1 MLSEMAFEMLRNV
14 NSMNNVL
21 KASAQPSRYRIW
33 GLVGRGQFGKVY
45 VARDR
50 LNQEIVAL
58 KQLDQK
64 LPTNKFLRE
73 LRFLLSLNHE
83 NIVAYIA
90 LEHHR
95 QSRFL
100 VMEYC
105 EAGTL
110 RDAIAY
116 GNRLTYRQI
125 LQILIDVL
133 QGLDCAHRLQ
143 IIHCDL
149 KPENILLKLT
159 AQGYLAKISDFG
171 VARIV
176 GERNRE
182 DSQNSGS
189 PGYMA
194 PERFYGQFSVA
205 SDIYAVGIMLYEL
218 LLHERPFSGMPKE
231 LMFAHLNQR
240 VQIPA
245 TLHSPLADILSQSL
259 EKLPRKRFRSAE
271 QMRLVLLRLLDLY
284 PIDRDLQNLPEAS
297 SEFNYQKKI
306 VPVTS
311 EWLVENLT
319 IPVSCLSTFQSK
331 FQNTSVQK
339 LTYCSQNQ
347 IWQKKLAP
355 NAQSELCLNLTQ
367 LTPIEKIVALN
378 FLEDRILFRSDR
390 ALYLHDLDSAQTHV
404 LYHAEQPFYFAV
416 LPSQSWLA
424 IASDC
429 PSDSLGDSL
438 SDRFRGS
445 QIEIHSLKNSQK
457 ILVDLPFRQVQGIVA
472 LNSNHFATIASEPD
486 TGQSK
491 LLIVARRGQI
501 MRKLPICEA
510 IAQVH
515 QSLVPD
521 LIVLVTAS
529 FPNSLLVVD
538 LNPYRVRR
546 YFLDFQVDLL
556 VATPWGF
563 LASTHSEN
571 HKTLVKILDN
581 YAQKLGEL
589 EIDGRVTAMTTVQ
602 SPIQNP
608 TQSPTQNSVR
618 GGEAQGNWIAIAAQ
632 VIPTSQISSQSNS
645 QIISQIYLI
654 DLKQLEVDL
663 IF

>member
-1 MLSEMAFEMLRNV
+1 MDDPVKSSV
-14 NSMNNVL
+14 
-21 KASAQPSRYRIW
+21 QPSHYRIW

-50 LNQEIVAL
+50 RNNEIVAL

-64 LPTNKFLRE
+64 LPTHKFLRE

-116 GNRLTYRQI
+116 GNQLTDGQI
-125 LQILIDVL
+125 IQILIDIL
-133 QGLDCAHRLQ
+133 QGLDYAHRLQ

-159 AQGYLAKISDFG
+159 AQGYVAKISDFG
-171 VARIV
+171 VARVI

-245 TLHSPLADILSQSL
+245 TLHSSLANILSKSL
-259 EKLPRKRFRSAE
+259 EKLPRKRFCSAE
-271 QMRLVLLRLLDLY
+271 QMRLALLQLLD
-284 PIDRDLQNLPEAS
+284 PWQEKEKLPEIHP
-297 SEFNYQKKI
+297 ENNYQKNPI
-306 VPVTS
+306 PVTS

-319 IPVSCLSTFQSK
+319 MPI
-331 FQNTSVQK
+331 TSLRSEAQK
-339 LTYCSQNQ
+339 LFYCSQNQ
-347 IWQKKLAP
+347 IWQRTLESFTQKNTQP
-355 NAQSELCLNLTQ
+355 IPQPELYLNLNTESNP
-367 LTPIEKIVALN
+367 PIEKIIELN
-378 FLEDRILFRSDR
+378 FLKDQLLFRSR
-390 ALYLHDLDSAQTHV
+390 HTIYLHKSPSDQTQV
-404 LYHAEQPFYFAV
+404 LYHAEHPFHFV
-416 LPSQSWLA
+416 GLPSQGWFA
-424 IASDC
+424 IA
-429 PSDSLGDSL
+429 
-438 SDRFRGS
+438 FEVANGS
-445 QIEIHSLKNSQK
+445 QMQIFSLTSNQR
-457 ILVDLPFRQVQGIVA
+457 ILVDFPFRQVQGLVA
-472 LNSNHFATIASEPD
+472 LNANHFAVISLEPD
-486 TGQSK
+486 TSQSK

-501 MRKLPICEA
+501 IWKLPICEA
-510 IAQVH
+510 IAQIH
-515 QSLVPD
+515 QSQLPD
-521 LIVLVTAS
+521 QIALVTAS
-529 FPNSLLVVD
+529 FPNSLLIMD
-538 LNPYRVRR
+538 LSPYRVRR
-546 YFLDFQVDLL
+546 YSLDFQVDLL
-556 VATPWGF
+556 VATPWGY
-563 LASTHSEN
+563 LASTRLEN
-571 HKTLVKILDN
+571 NQPGNSKTLIKILDN

-602 SPIQNP
+602 NP
-608 TQSPTQNSVR
+608 
-618 GGEAQGNWIAIAAQ
+618 EAQSNWIAIAVQ
-632 VIPTSQISSQSNS
+632 VASNLS
-645 QIISQIYLI
+645 GNSDLPGDNQLYLI